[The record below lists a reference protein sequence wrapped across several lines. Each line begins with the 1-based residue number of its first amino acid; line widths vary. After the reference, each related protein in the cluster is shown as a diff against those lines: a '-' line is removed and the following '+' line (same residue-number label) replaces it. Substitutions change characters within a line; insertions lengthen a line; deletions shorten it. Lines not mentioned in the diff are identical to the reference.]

1 MGDVAMVGANG
12 AGDAVVAVA
21 EAPRR
26 RFGIP
31 LAVLSGLCL
40 TAAFPSLEIA
50 PLAWVGL
57 VPLLLAIRG
66 RSPGR
71 AFGLGWVAGTVF
83 YLVTCYWIVYTI
95 GHYTALPVPVAALLL
110 LMEQGKAADVATILA
125 ELREQVRALDERVA
139 ELGRHL

>member
-1 MGDVAMVGANG
+1 MGDVAVVGANG

-21 EAPRR
+21 ETPRQ

-40 TAAFPSLEIA
+40 AAAFPSLEIT

-71 AFGLGWVAGTVF
+71 AFVLGWVVAVPLWLTGGLNNPDF
-83 YLVTCYWIVYTI
+83 GLVSF
-95 GHYTALPVPVAALLL
+95 A
-110 LMEQGKAADVATILA
+110 
-125 ELREQVRALDERVA
+125 
-139 ELGRHL
+139 